1 MHAAPLT
8 ESFMA
13 NKSKLLESVL
23 SNADKMVRA
32 DGKRGISAD
41 YFMTSLLGAIA
52 APSDGEGAKCRGKEL
67 ENIKNHLSR
76 YGTDIGYA
84 SEKMKKFVSENRSES
99 ALGGFL
105 FNKIVFAAEAKA
117 LELGKDE
124 VGADLYLELI
134 LADPTEAIKEFV

>member
-41 YFMTSLLGAIA
+41 YL
-52 APSDGEGAKCRGKEL
+52 
-67 ENIKNHLSR
+67 
-76 YGTDIGYA
+76 
-84 SEKMKKFVSENRSES
+84 
-99 ALGGFL
+99 
-105 FNKIVFAAEAKA
+105 
-117 LELGKDE
+117 
-124 VGADLYLELI
+124 
-134 LADPTEAIKEFV
+134 